1 MLYDIPTVVLIG
13 LLLSV
18 TVITVESG
26 LRIGKRYGKT
36 TWANAQAIHT
46 ALTAATLAL
55 TGLMLAFAFN
65 MSAQRFDS
73 RKALIT
79 TEASAI
85 QSVRNR
91 LDFLA
96 PQPRATAISILDQYL
111 KQQIAFLEVGND
123 PGREQH
129 TVVQARSLHFR
140 LWRIATQ
147 SSNYAAAD
155 PQLRAVE
162 LAELTRALMN
172 LDDISRQRESARAWH
187 VPEAVLFML
196 FALAIGSGAVLAYI
210 SGASGHPDR
219 LPTYVVLCLICLV
232 IYLIIDFDRPRRG
245 MMHLDAGPL
254 RELIN
259 R

>member
-18 TVITVESG
+18 TVITVEAG
-26 LRIGKRYGKT
+26 LRVGKRYGKT
-36 TWANAQAIHT
+36 TWVNAQAIHT

-65 MSAQRFDS
+65 MSAQRFES

-96 PQPRATAISILDQYL
+96 PQPRAKAFSILDQYL
-111 KQQIAFLEVGND
+111 KHQIAFLEVGND

-129 TVVQARSLHFR
+129 TIVQARSLHFG

-172 LDDISRQRESARAWH
+172 LDDISRQRESARRQRRARH
-187 VPEAVLFML
+187 RRRVQHTGLVLNRNPVVGEQRGDRVFVS
-196 FALAIGSGAVLAYI
+196 FGNICQDDVLV
-210 SGASGHPDR
+210 G
-219 LPTYVVLCLICLV
+219 
-232 IYLIIDFDRPRRG
+232 
-245 MMHLDAGPL
+245 
-254 RELIN
+254 
-259 R
+259 